1 MSSSSEGSHSHKVET
16 AKKAVHT
23 AWVVTKVGGKGL
35 RTGAKA
41 VKTGTGHAKNG
52 TAWLMAR
59 TLGPHKYRRDVDD
72 VSGRLSD
79 ALQRIEASLR
89 ARDEE
94 IRRLRAE
101 LGRMSQGE
109 P

>member
-1 MSSSSEGSHSHKVET
+1 MAASSEGSQSHKAET
-16 AKKAVHT
+16 AKKALHVG
-23 AWVVTKVGGKGL
+23 WVATKVGGKGL

-41 VKTGTGHAKNG
+41 VKTGTGHAKHG
-52 TAWLMAR
+52 TAWLMGR

-79 ALQRIEASLR
+79 ALQRIEAALR

-101 LGRMSQGE
+101 LDRTSQGE
-109 P
+109 R